1 MQTIF
6 PYFLITRDEEVVA
19 KAAEISL
26 TGVEEARGIHAF
38 LAEMKFDQVRDAL
51 VSTGKEVALIQ
62 AHELQYIHALGD
74 LARLFGHLNR
84 VPSR

>member
-26 TGVEEARGIHAF
+26 SGVEEARGIYAF
-38 LAEMKFDQVRDAL
+38 LAEMQFNQVRNAL

-62 AHELQYIHALGD
+62 AHDFQYIHVLGD
-74 LARLFGHLNR
+74 LARLFAHLNR